1 MRILCVILLM
11 VGSLHAFAR
20 EVPIEDFARHA
31 KYRVAKISPNGEYV
45 AVTGVVGGK
54 TMLGLIHLADMKIVN
69 ISPRNHEDINQFW
82 WAAPDRVMY
91 TIAVHFGT
99 LANPVGTG
107 ELYTVKGDGTEPAI
121 VFGLRVGNTS
131 VPSATHIE
139 KPVGERASGD
149 FIAALHDDPEHAIIA
164 TYPWTDHGTV
174 DDVFPAAYKIALRDG
189 RKVQIASAPVRGATL
204 IADHNGVVRF
214 AYSEGDSSTVYYR
227 DSNEAPWQQV
237 VGADSGQAQ
246 FVPLMFDRSG
256 ASVYAECLGDA
267 RRGGICRWNV
277 ASRKLEVLWSAQESS
292 QAELVPTFDGL
303 DAFAIRTT
311 IGRPAT
317 VLLDKAAP
325 EAGALIAMMKKFPG
339 VDMRIV
345 NASSDGKKVVFLAS
359 GDDDPGVF
367 YLYEPASDK
376 ATKLLERRPWIKPQ
390 DMAHREPITIK
401 ARDGM
406 VLHGYLT
413 RPLGKEDAKDLP
425 LVVLVHG
432 GPYGVW
438 DAWEFDTDAQL
449 LASRGYGVLQV
460 NFRGSGGYGRE
471 FKRAGYHEWG
481 GKMQDDITD
490 ATRWAVDQGIADAR
504 RVCIFGGSYGG
515 YAALEGAVREPDLY
529 RCAIGYVG
537 IYDLRAWVG
546 HSDVSKSDSGANYI
560 DSHIGS
566 DPTDLWD
573 RSPLAHADRIKAKV
587 LLIVGGADER
597 VPKAQG
603 ERMRAALIKNK
614 NEPEWVYERVE
625 GHGFYEEGHVA
636 ELYRTLLA
644 FLDKHIGSTRPQA
657 AAP

>member
-1 MRILCVILLM
+1 
-11 VGSLHAFAR
+11 
-20 EVPIEDFARHA
+20 
-31 KYRVAKISPNGEYV
+31 
-45 AVTGVVGGK
+45 
-54 TMLGLIHLADMKIVN
+54 
-69 ISPRNHEDINQFW
+69 
-82 WAAPDRVMY
+82 
-91 TIAVHFGT
+91 
-99 LANPVGTG
+99 
-107 ELYTVKGDGTEPAI
+107 
-121 VFGLRVGNTS
+121 
-131 VPSATHIE
+131 
-139 KPVGERASGD
+139 
-149 FIAALHDDPEHAIIA
+149 
-164 TYPWTDHGTV
+164 
-174 DDVFPAAYKIALRDG
+174 
-189 RKVQIASAPVRGATL
+189 
-204 IADHNGVVRF
+204 
-214 AYSEGDSSTVYYR
+214 
-227 DSNEAPWQQV
+227 
-237 VGADSGQAQ
+237 
-246 FVPLMFDRSG
+246 
-256 ASVYAECLGDA
+256 
-267 RRGGICRWNV
+267 
-277 ASRKLEVLWSAQESS
+277 
-292 QAELVPTFDGL
+292 
-303 DAFAIRTT
+303 
-311 IGRPAT
+311 
-317 VLLDKAAP
+317 
-325 EAGALIAMMKKFPG
+325 
-339 VDMRIV
+339 
-345 NASSDGKKVVFLAS
+345 
-359 GDDDPGVF
+359 
-367 YLYEPASDK
+367 
-376 ATKLLERRPWIKPQ
+376 
-390 DMAHREPITIK
+390 
-401 ARDGM
+401 M